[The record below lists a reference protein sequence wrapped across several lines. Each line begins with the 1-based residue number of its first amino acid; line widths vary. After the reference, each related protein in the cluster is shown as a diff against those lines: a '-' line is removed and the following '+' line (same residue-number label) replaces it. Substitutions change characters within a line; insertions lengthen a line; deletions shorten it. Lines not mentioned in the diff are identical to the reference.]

1 LVGRSPATAYL
12 RYDGR
17 VSSSG
22 ELIRRARL
30 RAGLTQRELADR
42 AGKAHSVIGR
52 WERDEVRPSLETL
65 GEVVDA
71 TGFRLR
77 VEVVDADDHDLG
89 LIVESLAMT
98 PTERLERVMAM
109 ANLVLAG
116 RERVRGPLS
125 T

>member
-1 LVGRSPATAYL
+1 MTAYL

-17 VSSSG
+17 MSSSG
-22 ELIRRARL
+22 ELIRQARL

-77 VEVVDADDHDLG
+77 VEVVDADDHDRG

-98 PTERLERVMAM
+98 PTERLERVTAM